1 MADSK
6 LSRSISSAG
15 TTTKGTYSCWVKRSR
30 LTEGF
35 LFLSQENANNN
46 FRIRFN
52 SLNLQ
57 AEVLQGGSVT
67 GTLSTTRLFR
77 DTSNW
82 YHIVVAIDSTLAT
95 ANDRMKIYV
104 NGTQES
110 SFSARTNPSQNANM
124 SINEAGTQYVG
135 AQESSNY
142 LDGYLSHVHYID
154 GTAYAASTF
163 GETDSTSGIWK
174 PKTAPSV
181 TYGTNGF
188 FLKFENSA
196 AMGTDSSGS
205 SNNLTPAGNLKQTVD
220 SPSNNFPTLDRAD
233 RHVQDN
239 NSADQYL
246 TFGNTTLN
254 TVGLNALKL
263 WFKSSIGVTKGKWYW
278 EMKRTTNSSFLI
290 GLCYQDYFYSATHT
304 AHWDQD
310 AYLACSFQEK
320 GNGNFEWAGKSG
332 DGGVSDTSISASAGT
347 ILGFALDMDNY
358 ALYAHHNGTYF
369 AVGGVTGVPTSG
381 ASKTGSLLGS
391 FTSGGAAYVNS
402 GEPVFPFAGDHT
414 TGTSTRVD
422 ANFGNG
428 FFGTTAVASA
438 NADANGLGAFEYA
451 VPSGYYALNTKNL
464 KEFG

>member
-35 LFLSQENANNN
+35 LFLSQENGNNN

-188 FLKFENSA
+188 FLKFENSG
-196 AMGTDSSGS
+196 AMGTDSSGN
-205 SNNLTPAGNLKQTVD
+205 SNTFTTLGTLTQATD
-220 SPSNNFPTLDRAD
+220 TPSNNFTALNPLLSGTGTGNAAAITTAGNTRAD
-233 RHVQDN
+233 VGN
-239 NSADQYL
+239 NVWRTL
-246 TFGNTTLN
+246 T
-254 TVGLNALKL
+254 
-263 WFKSSIGVTKGKWYW
+263 SSIAVSSGKWYF
-278 EMKRTTNSSFLI
+278 EGFGTSQASAYQHYGITSLAKFAADATMPDKEINEEQNGYAYGYYGNNGQIYYSTPSARSNGAYGSSYGASDYVGIFVDLDNNKLYVAKNGTLANS
-290 GLCYQDYFYSATHT
+290 GTGYD
-304 AHWDQD
+304 
-310 AYLACSFQEK
+310 
-320 GNGNFEWAGKSG
+320 
-332 DGGVSDTSISASAGT
+332 ISADGKPYFLAMSIYGANAQINFGQGVFGYSGT
-347 ILGFALDMDNY
+347 SY
-358 ALYAHHNGTYF
+358 AKL
-369 AVGGVTGVPTSG
+369 
-381 ASKTGSLLGS
+381 
-391 FTSGGAAYVNS
+391 
-402 GEPVFPFAGDHT
+402 
-414 TGTSTRVD
+414 TGTTY
-422 ANFGNG
+422 
-428 FFGTTAVASA
+428 
-438 NADANGLGAFEYA
+438 ADANGHGVFKYSPNQGGASNFDSA
-451 VPSGYYALNTKNL
+451 AKNFYALNTENL

>member
-239 NSADQYL
+239 NSADGHL

-254 TVGLNALKL
+254 TVGTNALKL

>member
-35 LFLSQENANNN
+35 LFLSQENGNNN

-310 AYLACSFQEK
+310 AYLACSFQER
-320 GNGNFEWAGKSG
+320 GNGNWEWAGKSG
-332 DGGVSDTSISASAGT
+332 DGGTGDTGISASDGS

>member
-239 NSADQYL
+239 NSADGHL

-254 TVGLNALKL
+254 TVGTNALKL

-320 GNGNFEWAGKSG
+320 GNGNFECAGKTG
-332 DGGVSDTSISASAGT
+332 EGGVSDTSISASAGT

>member
-310 AYLACSFQEK
+310 AYLACSFQER
-320 GNGNFEWAGKSG
+320 GNGNWEWAGKSG
-332 DGGVSDTSISASAGT
+332 DGGTGDTGISASDGS

>member
-35 LFLSQENANNN
+35 LFLSQENGNNN

-254 TVGLNALKL
+254 TVGTNSLKL

-414 TGTSTRVD
+414 TGGSCRVD
-422 ANFGNG
+422 ANFGSG

>member
-35 LFLSQENANNN
+35 LFLSQENGNNN

-163 GETDSTSGIWK
+163 GE
-174 PKTAPSV
+174 V
-181 TYGTNGF
+181 HF
-188 FLKFENSA
+188 
-196 AMGTDSSGS
+196 
-205 SNNLTPAGNLKQTVD
+205 
-220 SPSNNFPTLDRAD
+220 
-233 RHVQDN
+233 
-239 NSADQYL
+239 
-246 TFGNTTLN
+246 
-254 TVGLNALKL
+254 
-263 WFKSSIGVTKGKWYW
+263 
-278 EMKRTTNSSFLI
+278 
-290 GLCYQDYFYSATHT
+290 
-304 AHWDQD
+304 
-310 AYLACSFQEK
+310 
-320 GNGNFEWAGKSG
+320 
-332 DGGVSDTSISASAGT
+332 
-347 ILGFALDMDNY
+347 
-358 ALYAHHNGTYF
+358 
-369 AVGGVTGVPTSG
+369 
-381 ASKTGSLLGS
+381 
-391 FTSGGAAYVNS
+391 
-402 GEPVFPFAGDHT
+402 
-414 TGTSTRVD
+414 
-422 ANFGNG
+422 
-428 FFGTTAVASA
+428 
-438 NADANGLGAFEYA
+438 
-451 VPSGYYALNTKNL
+451 
-464 KEFG
+464 

>member
-35 LFLSQENANNN
+35 LFLSQENGNNN

-239 NSADQYL
+239 NSADGHL

-254 TVGLNALKL
+254 TVGTNALKL

-414 TGTSTRVD
+414 TGGSTRVD
-422 ANFGNG
+422 SNFGNG

>member
-35 LFLSQENANNN
+35 LFLSQENGNNN

-239 NSADQYL
+239 NSADGHL

-254 TVGLNALKL
+254 TVGTNALKL

-414 TGTSTRVD
+414 TGASTRVD

>member
-35 LFLSQENANNN
+35 LFLSQENGNNN

-239 NSADQYL
+239 NSADGHL

-254 TVGLNALKL
+254 TVGTNALKL

>member
-35 LFLSQENANNN
+35 LFLSQENGNNN

-239 NSADQYL
+239 NSADGHL

-254 TVGLNALKL
+254 TVGTNALKL

-414 TGTSTRVD
+414 TGT
-422 ANFGNG
+422 
-428 FFGTTAVASA
+428 
-438 NADANGLGAFEYA
+438 
-451 VPSGYYALNTKNL
+451 
-464 KEFG
+464 